1 MILYL
6 SRKGTL
12 FIGSVEA
19 LPHESSLLPAS
30 THIERMYA
38 REGKQP
44 YRESLRRNE
53 DCIPPLYGPPSQ
65 PILRLLPRVLPA
77 IFRVQRHRAPSSPI
91 SPFEMTEQALR
102 LIASIPLIQRR
113 KKCCFREEKAP
124 SRSGFPLSMYVVLKT
139 RYVNPNIHIR
149 RY

>member
-30 THIERMYA
+30 THIEKKMYA

-44 YRESLRRNE
+44 YQESLRRNE

-65 PILRLLPRVLPA
+65 PILRLLPRVPTSIYSAKASHAWLPD
-77 IFRVQRHRAPSSPI
+77 IPSPKRYTSP
-91 SPFEMTEQALR
+91 SPYREYSSYPAEGKVPFL
-102 LIASIPLIQRR
+102 RR
-113 KKCCFREEKAP
+113 KKH
-124 SRSGFPLSMYVVLKT
+124 LHVVVFLHLRT
-139 RYVNPNIHIR
+139 
-149 RY
+149 

>member
-91 SPFEMTEQALR
+91 CLSKEIHKPFALSQVFLLLSGVKR
-102 LIASIPLIQRR
+102 AVLA
-113 KKCCFREEKAP
+113 KKKH
-124 SRSGFPLSMYVVLKT
+124 LHVVVFFCLCT
-139 RYVNPNIHIR
+139 
-149 RY
+149 

>member
-38 REGKQP
+38 REWKQP

-53 DCIPPLYGPPSQ
+53 ECIPPLYGPPSQ

-91 SPFEMTEQALR
+91 YLSEGIHKPFALSQVF
-102 LIASIPLIQRR
+102 LLSSGGKSALLV
-113 KKCCFREEKAP
+113 KKKAP
-124 SRSGFPLSMYVVLKT
+124 SRSSFPLSMHVVLKT

>member
-30 THIERMYA
+30 THIEKMYA

-77 IFRVQRHRAPSSPI
+77 IFRVLRHRTPSSPI
-91 SPFEMTEQALR
+91 YLSQVIYKPFALSR
-102 LIASIPLIQRR
+102 VFLLSSGR
-113 KKCCFREEKAP
+113 KSLLLVKEKAP
-124 SRSGFPLSMYVVLKT
+124 SCSGFPLSMYVVLKT

>member
-19 LPHESSLLPAS
+19 PPRENFLLPTS

-44 YRESLRRNE
+44 YRESLRRNG

-77 IFRVQRHRAPSSPI
+77 IIRVQRHRTPSSPI
-91 SPFEMTEQALR
+91 CLSKEIHKPFALSQVFLLFSGGKR
-102 LIASIPLIQRR
+102 AVLA
-113 KKCCFREEKAP
+113 KKKH
-124 SRSGFPLSMYVVLKT
+124 LHVVDFFCLCT
-139 RYVNPNIHIR
+139 
-149 RY
+149 

>member
-19 LPHESSLLPAS
+19 LPHERSLLPAS
-30 THIERMYA
+30 THIEKMYA

-65 PILRLLPRVLPA
+65 PILRLLPRVLPSIYSA
-77 IFRVQRHRAPSSPI
+77 KASRAQLPD
-91 SPFEMTEQALR
+91 
-102 LIASIPLIQRR
+102 IPLLNDRASPSPYR
-113 KKCCFREEKAP
+113 KYSSYPAEEK
-124 SRSGFPLSMYVVLKT
+124 VLFS
-139 RYVNPNIHIR
+139 
-149 RY
+149 